1 MDNPPTYIGRLA
13 PSPTGLLHLGH
24 ARTFWIAQQRAQAA
38 GGQLLLRND
47 DLDQPRCKPEFAE
60 AFVEDLSWLG
70 LKWWHPILSQNIR
83 LPIYQ
88 EALAQLH
95 AAGRIYPCRRSRKE
109 LIAAAA
115 TAPHENGVRDEPIF
129 PPEWRPA
136 ASETPPNI
144 EDHLD
149 CNWRFRVPDG
159 TTVSFPDQAQG
170 PQWAVAGRD
179 FGDFLVWRRDGL
191 PSYQLACAVDDGLMG
206 ITEVVRGEDLIK
218 STFRQILLLRAL
230 NYSRPAYYHAP
241 LMTDADGQRLA
252 KRHGAVSLRELREQ
266 GHTPAELI
274 AGFETHA

>member
-95 AAGRIYPCRRSRKE
+95 AASRIYPCRRSRKE

-115 TAPHENGVRDEPIF
+115 TAPAFPFTASSSSTQPHRPSLLVRHRCRCI
-129 PPEWRPA
+129 
-136 ASETPPNI
+136 
-144 EDHLD
+144 HL
-149 CNWRFRVPDG
+149 RRRLFRCRLSLCPR
-159 TTVSFPDQAQG
+159 SNC
-170 PQWAVAGRD
+170 
-179 FGDFLVWRRDGL
+179 RR
-191 PSYQLACAVDDGLMG
+191 
-206 ITEVVRGEDLIK
+206 K
-218 STFRQILLLRAL
+218 
-230 NYSRPAYYHAP
+230 
-241 LMTDADGQRLA
+241 
-252 KRHGAVSLRELREQ
+252 K
-266 GHTPAELI
+266 
-274 AGFETHA
+274 